1 MYESAPV
8 RLYFESVLCLEVA
21 LISSSCRYS
30 VDVRGI
36 GHGGSGFIK
45 VDLEGGAR

>member
-1 MYESAPV
+1 MYERAPIQ
-8 RLYFESVLCLEVA
+8 LHFESLSCLEVA
-21 LISSSCRYS
+21 LISTSCRCS
-30 VDVRGI
+30 VYVRGI